1 MMFESDMI
9 TSAPQITVSGP
20 EMITS
25 GLEAINSGPKT
36 IHLLTEKIIV
46 TREPTTSVRALV
58 NNVVSAGISGLLLE
72 TSFKHRVELMK
83 GFLNASVD
91 LGPTA
96 VFQ

>member
-36 IHLLTEKIIV
+36 IHLLTENPPV
-46 TREPTTSVRALV
+46 TREPTTSV
-58 NNVVSAGISGLLLE
+58 SDTGS
-72 TSFKHRVELMK
+72 
-83 GFLNASVD
+83 
-91 LGPTA
+91 
-96 VFQ
+96 